1 MMLEHLNILIDY
13 VLDAHAQ
20 AHDILD
26 HPLYLAFVNGAAQ
39 TLGEIVLNDITT
51 ENTFGMEE
59 YVQFTEIDNI
69 YYTREIKDH
78 LTMSDFLGLEE
89 VNPGEGMPVL
99 ENIETI
105 GYFTELF
112 RADYEGMTEGD
123 INTMME
129 AYLYGGE
136 FVHESHHPFG
146 NFISGILDV
155 TIVKPLIECIIG
167 KDLITGDKLT
177 EFEQGMQFVDV
188 LLGVLTLGQ
197 GTAAMKSAD
206 LTGKDAAKQLLKV
219 WAVDAVSD
227 TAAYTAGYVCDEL
240 GMPPGVTFIAS
251 LLTGCTV
258 SLEVGKY
265 VFRDGGKIVKQLDA
279 DEMLEYVGGGGK
291 GGTDASD
298 IRNINGQRTSRYRQ
312 LTDDEISQLLDDI
325 DALEADSS
333 IFRFNEGNQTGFLD
347 SEGIINVRG
356 DVLPDLNSNH
366 PRDLMSPRAVLAHEY
381 YGHKHFDDVFGVRN
395 PLPGLWNDEFRASYN
410 AALNAPNLSDMDR
423 MYLMLD
429 ALERAKEAGV
439 NITITDEIRRI
450 LYGY

>member
-1 MMLEHLNILIDY
+1 M
-13 VLDAHAQ
+13 
-20 AHDILD
+20 
-26 HPLYLAFVNGAAQ
+26 
-39 TLGEIVLNDITT
+39 
-51 ENTFGMEE
+51 
-59 YVQFTEIDNI
+59 
-69 YYTREIKDH
+69 
-78 LTMSDFLGLEE
+78 
-89 VNPGEGMPVL
+89 
-99 ENIETI
+99 
-105 GYFTELF
+105 
-112 RADYEGMTEGD
+112 
-123 INTMME
+123 
-129 AYLYGGE
+129 
-136 FVHESHHPFG
+136 
-146 NFISGILDV
+146 
-155 TIVKPLIECIIG
+155 
-167 KDLITGDKLT
+167 
-177 EFEQGMQFVDV
+177 
-188 LLGVLTLGQ
+188 
-197 GTAAMKSAD
+197 
-206 LTGKDAAKQLLKV
+206 
-219 WAVDAVSD
+219 
-227 TAAYTAGYVCDEL
+227 
-240 GMPPGVTFIAS
+240 
-251 LLTGCTV
+251 
-258 SLEVGKY
+258 
-265 VFRDGGKIVKQLDA
+265 KQLDA

>member
-1 MMLEHLNILIDY
+1 
-13 VLDAHAQ
+13 
-20 AHDILD
+20 
-26 HPLYLAFVNGAAQ
+26 
-39 TLGEIVLNDITT
+39 
-51 ENTFGMEE
+51 
-59 YVQFTEIDNI
+59 
-69 YYTREIKDH
+69 
-78 LTMSDFLGLEE
+78 MSDFLGLDTI
-89 VNPGEGMPVL
+89 NPGEGMPVL

-197 GTAAMKSAD
+197 GAAAMKPAD

>member
-1 MMLEHLNILIDY
+1 
-13 VLDAHAQ
+13 
-20 AHDILD
+20 
-26 HPLYLAFVNGAAQ
+26 
-39 TLGEIVLNDITT
+39 
-51 ENTFGMEE
+51 
-59 YVQFTEIDNI
+59 
-69 YYTREIKDH
+69 
-78 LTMSDFLGLEE
+78 
-89 VNPGEGMPVL
+89 MPVL

-197 GTAAMKSAD
+197 GTAAMKPAD

>member
-1 MMLEHLNILIDY
+1 MSTLGYEKQDYTMMLEHLNILIDY

-89 VNPGEGMPVL
+89 VNPGEGVPVL

-105 GYFTELF
+105 GYLKELF

-279 DEMLEYVGGGGK
+279 DEMLEYVRGK
-291 GGTDASD
+291 GGTAVLDNANYAQKTYSNTFSAEGRKIYSD
-298 IRNINGQRTSRYRQ
+298 LAGEPINTIDDLVNAINFGKVNVADLPVEYIVRDGNTLILNTRTSQVLTQAGISRSQWNAIDRTGEALFEELLTEQ
-312 LTDDEISQLLDDI
+312 LSRNKLT
-325 DALEADSS
+325 A
-333 IFRFNEGNQTGFLD
+333 
-347 SEGIINVRG
+347 EGISTVRSSG
-356 DVLPDLNSNH
+356 
-366 PRDLMSPRAVLAHEY
+366 
-381 YGHKHFDDVFGVRN
+381 GQ
-395 PLPGLWNDEFRASYN
+395 
-410 AALNAPNLSDMDR
+410 
-423 MYLMLD
+423 
-429 ALERAKEAGV
+429 
-439 NITITDEIRRI
+439 
-450 LYGY
+450 

>member
-89 VNPGEGMPVL
+89 VNPGEGVPVL

-279 DEMLEYVGGGGK
+279 DEMLEYVRGK
-291 GGTDASD
+291 GGTAVLDNANYAQKTYSNTFSAEGRKIYSD
-298 IRNINGQRTSRYRQ
+298 LAGEPINTIDDLVNAINFGKVNVADLPVEYIVRDGNTLILNTRTSQVLTQAGISRSQWNAIDRTGEALFEELLTEQ
-312 LTDDEISQLLDDI
+312 LSRNKLT
-325 DALEADSS
+325 A
-333 IFRFNEGNQTGFLD
+333 
-347 SEGIINVRG
+347 EGISTVRSSG
-356 DVLPDLNSNH
+356 
-366 PRDLMSPRAVLAHEY
+366 
-381 YGHKHFDDVFGVRN
+381 GQ
-395 PLPGLWNDEFRASYN
+395 
-410 AALNAPNLSDMDR
+410 
-423 MYLMLD
+423 
-429 ALERAKEAGV
+429 
-439 NITITDEIRRI
+439 
-450 LYGY
+450 